1 MNHPHMLIV
10 LVLARKRLPRYS
22 SHSLLATQTA
32 GEGAPMGL
40 NLLVHRLA
48 VALEIRAPIED
59 DVGAT
64 FGPDANPLVWLC

>member
-1 MNHPHMLIV
+1 MSLPHILIA
-10 LVLARKRLPRYS
+10 LVLARKRLPHYS
-22 SHSLLATQTA
+22 SHSLLAAQTA

-48 VALEIRAPIED
+48 VALEIRAPVED
-59 DVGAT
+59 EVGAA